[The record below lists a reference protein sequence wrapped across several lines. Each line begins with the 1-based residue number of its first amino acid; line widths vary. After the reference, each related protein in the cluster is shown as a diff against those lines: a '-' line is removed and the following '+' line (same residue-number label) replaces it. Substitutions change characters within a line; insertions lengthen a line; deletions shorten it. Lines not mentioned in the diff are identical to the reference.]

1 MYFFC
6 FAQDVETAP
15 IECEGGDTWQHGNS
29 LVNYMKLVEM
39 TGLTGRIAFDSRG
52 FRLETT
58 NLHTVEFPLDQSPYR
73 FWHQFAPS
81 SQKLQPKLHR
91 LNTLRLG

>member
-15 IECEGGDTWQHGNS
+15 IECDGGDTWQHGNS

-52 FRLETT
+52 FRLEMT
-58 NLHTVEFPLDQSPYR
+58 NIHTGNTPYTLLDQS
-73 FWHQFAPS
+73 
-81 SQKLQPKLHR
+81 
-91 LNTLRLG
+91 